1 MGRRA
6 LIVPLGALAALSAL
20 SALSWGGQSAAE
32 AQALTPGTRAAV
44 TASVRRFALAVAQ
57 DVTAHGPTAWRR
69 YFSDTPSFFMA
80 VNGQLQFAD
89 SAAASRAI
97 AALPAMIRRMELTW
111 GEDLGIDPL
120 TAHYAVVASSYS
132 EVQVN
137 PQGQA
142 HTDRG
147 YFTAVAERHGGE
159 WTFRDVHWSSAVP
172 QAQE

>member
-1 MGRRA
+1 VVTVGRGA
-6 LIVPLGALAALSAL
+6 WLVPLIALAALT
-20 SALSWGGQSAAE
+20 WGGPSAADG
-32 AQALTPGTRAAV
+32 QALTPRTRAAV
-44 TASVRRFALAVAQ
+44 TVSVRRFVLAVAQ

-69 YFSDTPSFFMA
+69 HFSDTPSFFMA
-80 VNGQLQFAD
+80 VNGQLQLAD

-97 AALPAMIRRMELTW
+97 AALPGMIQRIELTW
-111 GEDLGIDPL
+111 GEDLRIDPL

-142 HTDRG
+142 HTERG

-159 WTFRDVHWSSAVP
+159 WTFRDAHWSSAP
-172 QAQE
+172 QAKE

>member
-6 LIVPLGALAALSAL
+6 LIVLLAALAALSAL
-20 SALSWGGQSAAE
+20 TALSWGGQSADE
-32 AQALTPGTRAAV
+32 GQALTPRTRAAV
-44 TASVRRFALAVAQ
+44 TASVRL
-57 DVTAHGPTAWRR
+57 
-69 YFSDTPSFFMA
+69 
-80 VNGQLQFAD
+80 
-89 SAAASRAI
+89 
-97 AALPAMIRRMELTW
+97 
-111 GEDLGIDPL
+111 
-120 TAHYAVVASSYS
+120 S

>member
-1 MGRRA
+1 MT
-6 LIVPLGALAALSAL
+6 LTALAALGVL
-20 SALSWGGQSAAE
+20 TALSWGGPSAADG
-32 AQALTPGTRAAV
+32 QALTPQARAAV
-44 TASVRRFALAVAQ
+44 AASVRRFVLAVAQ

-69 YFSDTPSFFMA
+69 HFSDTPSFFMA

-89 SAAASRAI
+89 SATAGRAI
-97 AALPAMIRRMELTW
+97 AALPAMIQRIELTW
-111 GEDLGIDPL
+111 GEDLRIDPL

-147 YFTAVAERHGGE
+147 YFSAVAERHAGE
-159 WTFRDVHWSSAVP
+159 WTFRDAHWSSAP
-172 QAQE
+172 PAKE